1 LTEEDC
7 SGGGGLLA
15 AYLAAHYKV
24 TGTAKP
30 FVLRVGH
37 RSAELASVHVAQGVN
52 CSAFITAWNPQSVTA
67 SEATNRASQQRLEAE
82 LGAIGVTLVA
92 GIGED
97 PAGVWPGEPSVLAVG
112 LSRSE
117 AERVGRRF
125 GQRAVVWSGES
136 AIPELIDL
144 AVPSQS
150 G

>member
-1 LTEEDC
+1 MGGDPSE
-7 SGGGGLLA
+7 GGGLLA

-37 RSAELASVHVAQGVN
+37 RSAELASVHLAHGAS
-52 CSAFITAWNPQSVTA
+52 CSAFITAWNPRSVRR
-67 SEATNRASQQRLEAE
+67 SESINRASQERLESE
-82 LGAIGVTLVA
+82 LAAIGATLVA

-97 PAGVWPGEPSVLAVG
+97 PAGVWPGECSVLAVG
-112 LSRSE
+112 ISRSE
-117 AERVGRRF
+117 AERVGRKF
-125 GQRAVVWSGES
+125 GQRAIVWSDES

-144 AVPSQS
+144 VLPTQS

>member
-1 LTEEDC
+1 MGDASSEDED
-7 SGGGGLLA
+7 LLA

-37 RSAELASVHVAQGVN
+37 RSAELAAMHLANGAN
-52 CSAFITAWNPQSVTA
+52 CSAFITAWNPGSVA
-67 SEATNRASQQRLEAE
+67 RSEVTNRASQKRLESE
-82 LGAIGVTLVA
+82 VSGIGATLVA

-97 PAGVWPGEPSVLAVG
+97 PAGRWPGEPSVLVVG
-112 LSRSE
+112 ISRSE
-117 AERVGRRF
+117 AERVGRKF
-125 GQRAVVWSGES
+125 GQRAIVWSGTS

-144 AVPSQS
+144 AVPGRS